1 MRILLVTATYP
12 PSVNG
17 VAYHV
22 QLLKAGLERRGHQVL
37 VLAPRFPGF
46 TDSEKGILRYP
57 SLPNP
62 FVKSYPLGVPLV
74 SSGKIEDFRP
84 QVVHTHH
91 PLIVGR
97 FAAGIA
103 ARLSLPL
110 FFTAHTQYHQYLNYY
125 FPRGYDLTSKV
136 LSRDLRDLAKKCHTV
151 ICPSPQTKEQL
162 SGLGITNTRV
172 VFNGI
177 ETGLFSPPQ
186 RRFVSRPT
194 LVFTG
199 RIQREKNP
207 LFLIK
212 LAAYLKKHLPHFR
225 LYIAGSGSLLPKM
238 AEGVE
243 KFQLGEN
250 VQLLGDVPRKLLPH
264 LYAQVHLFVTPSR
277 SDVMPLSILEALS
290 CGLPVVGLEKSNLES
305 IVLEGKTGFLLP
317 ANPRIVGEKIMALLK
332 GPGSLSLLSREARRF
347 SLQFSVDRTARQ
359 IARLY
364 ERAAEVG
371 ETSRGGDR

>member
-22 QLLKAGLERRGHQVL
+22 QLLKAGLEKRGHKVL
-37 VLAPRFPGF
+37 VLAPTFPGF

-62 FVKSYPLGVPLV
+62 FIKSYPLGVPLV
-74 SSGKIEDFRP
+74 SSRKIKGFRP

-110 FFTAHTQYHQYLNYY
+110 FFTAHTQYHQYLHYY

-162 SGLGITNTRV
+162 SGLEITNTRV

-177 ETGLFSPPQ
+177 ETDLFSPPQ
-186 RRFVSRPT
+186 RRFVSRPA

-212 LAAYLKKHLPHFR
+212 LAAYLKKRLPHFR

-250 VQLLGDVPRKLLPH
+250 VQLLGEVPRQLLPH

-290 CGLPVVGLEKSNLES
+290 CGLPVVGLEKSNLEP

-317 ANPRIVGEKIMALLK
+317 SSPKVIGEKIVEVFRRPGLLRA
-332 GPGSLSLLSREARRF
+332 LSREARRF
-347 SLQFSVDRTARQ
+347 SRQFSVENTAHQ
-359 IARLY
+359 IMDIYQESLG
-364 ERAAEVG
+364 V
-371 ETSRGGDR
+371 